1 MTLAPATETLFHPPR
16 PTPHDGPIGVFR
28 TILALRRNTIEIWS
42 KAHYEQPILVG
53 HTIMGE
59 RAVVSDPAAVRRVF
73 LDNVANYRKDALQL
87 RVLAPGLGR
96 GLLTADGEDWRAQRR
111 ALAPLFSPRQ
121 ILSFAPAIDRVAA
134 AAVERLAPRGEGR
147 VLDVAPQM
155 ARLTL
160 EVLEQTLFSQ
170 GLGRDPSEFQRAV
183 SRYFDTI
190 GRIDPLDLIGA
201 PQFLPRFGRMRGRD
215 TLDFFARAVDDII
228 GARKALLA
236 SGAAA
241 PHDILTLLLGARD
254 PETGEGIAAD
264 DVRANIVTFIG
275 AGHETTA
282 NALTWTLYLL
292 SQAPDWRERVEAEID
307 AHFDPA
313 NPAALA
319 EALPATKAVIEETLR
334 LYPPAAMLS
343 REAIGPDTLAGRHI
357 RAGTVVTVSPFLLHR
372 HRTLWKDP
380 DAFDPNRFLG
390 ANREAIDRYAYI
402 PFGAGPRVC
411 IGMGFAMLEMTMA
424 LGHLLRALRF
434 ELAPGHVVSP
444 VARVTLRPAGGM
456 KMIVRRRRAG

>member
-1 MTLAPATETLFHPPR
+1 MTLAPASEALFRPPR
-16 PTPHDGPIGVFR
+16 PTPHDGPLGVLG

-53 HTIMGE
+53 RTIMGE
-59 RAVVSDPAAVRRVF
+59 RAVVSEPAAVRRVF
-73 LDNVANYRKDALQL
+73 LDNVAHYRKDALQL

-96 GLLTADGEDWRAQRR
+96 GLLTADGEVWRAQRR

-121 ILSFAPAIDRVAA
+121 IPSFAPAIDRVAA
-134 AAVERLAPRGEGR
+134 AAGERLAPRGEGR
-147 VLDVAPQM
+147 VVDVSEQM

-170 GLGRDPSEFQRAV
+170 GLGRDPGEFQRAV

-215 TLDFFARAVDDII
+215 TLDFFARAVNDII

-254 PETGEGIAAD
+254 PETGEGISDD

-282 NALTWTLYLL
+282 NALPWTLYLL

-307 AHFDPA
+307 ADFDPA
-313 NPAALA
+313 NPAAAA
-319 EALPATKAVIEETLR
+319 EALPATKAVIEEALR

-343 REAIGPDTLAGRHI
+343 REAIGPDMLAGRHI

-372 HRTLWKDP
+372 HRTLWRDP

-411 IGMGFAMLEMTMA
+411 IGMGFAMLEMTIV

-434 ELAPGHVVSP
+434 ELAPGHIVSP
-444 VARVTLRPAGGM
+444 VARVTLRPAYGM
-456 KMIVRRRRAG
+456 KMIARRRRPA